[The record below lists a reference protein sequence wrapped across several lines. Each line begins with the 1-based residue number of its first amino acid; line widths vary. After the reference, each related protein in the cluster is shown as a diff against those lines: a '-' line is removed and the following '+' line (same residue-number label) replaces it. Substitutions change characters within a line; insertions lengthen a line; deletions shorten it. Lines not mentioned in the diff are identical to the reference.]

1 MSGTDKITPS
11 ITATTTFIAE
21 NFAELKTKFAEVKT
35 KLLVPIYDWTFG
47 LLSEIFSEKIRYDT
61 PMKII
66 CNNGYL
72 FLLSSILHIIIL
84 AVILFKLNIFKVNTS
99 YPELTVIMFSL
110 FILSK
115 IIFSLYI
122 YSNKRC
128 GTGEN
133 TQTGAEVPSNTL
145 VTKFFIYESIA
156 LTFGFIILTF
166 VVGAIILGLKYAS
179 NNDIGMFVL
188 LIAIFIASISILVIM
203 SLLIYKY
210 YMSAKNKEKVF
221 LFLRTIFDY
230 IPCLM
235 TDMKEVIKSSLSDVT
250 IVSVGVIF
258 MVTAYL
264 ALTPLYNVIS
274 SKINEKYLFNGPVY
288 ISKNTNVNVP
298 PKYDNTDGSSSSYS
312 ISFWF
317 WITPQPIGTSSA
329 YSKYT
334 NILTYVG
341 KPLVEYNT
349 ELDTLR
355 VSSLGDK
362 REDDPMVYS
371 TKNIPKQKWNQFV
384 MNYDAGTMDIFIN
397 GELVTSKNQMVLGS
411 RVGNI
416 SIGETNGIEGG
427 VRNVDYS
434 ETLLN
439 ARGIKMSYFINSLLF
454 KLEN

>member
-11 ITATTTFIAE
+11 ITATLKFIKD
-21 NFAELKTKFAEVKT
+21 NFAKLKT
-35 KLLVPIYDWTFG
+35 KLLDPIYNLTFG
-47 LLSEIFSEKIRYDT
+47 LLSDIFSEKISSET

-72 FLLSSILHIIIL
+72 FLFSSILHIIIL
-84 AVILFKLNIFKVNTS
+84 AVILFKLNIFQVNTS

-122 YSNKRC
+122 YSNKSC
-128 GTGEN
+128 VTGEN
-133 TQTGAEVPSNTL
+133 TKPGVEVEVPSNTL

-235 TDMKEVIKSSLSDVT
+235 TDMKEFIKSSLSDVT

-416 SIGETNGIEGG
+416 RIGETNGIEGG

>member
-1 MSGTDKITPS
+1 MSGTDKIPPS
-11 ITATTTFIAE
+11 ITATLKFIKD
-21 NFAELKTKFAEVKT
+21 NFAELKTK
-35 KLLVPIYDWTFG
+35 LLDPIYNWTFG
-47 LLSEIFSEKIRYDT
+47 LLTEIFSEKISSET
-61 PMKII
+61 PMQII

-72 FLLSSILHIIIL
+72 FLFSSILHIIIL
-84 AVILFKLNIFKVNTS
+84 AVILFKLNIFNVNKS

-122 YSNKRC
+122 YSDKSC
-128 GTGEN
+128 VTGRN
-133 TQTGAEVPSNTL
+133 VPSNTL

-210 YMSAKNKEKVF
+210 YMSNKNKEKVF
-221 LFLRTIFDY
+221 LFLKTIIDY
-230 IPCLM
+230 ISSCLM
-235 TDMKEVIKSSLSDVT
+235 TDMKEFIKSSLSDVT

-258 MVTAYL
+258 MVIAYF
-264 ALTPLYNVIS
+264 ALTPLYTVIS

-384 MNYDAGTMDIFIN
+384 MNYDAGRMDIFIN